1 MSAGGKER
9 VCAWCGAPFFADK
22 RHKYC
27 SEECADEAHREQA
40 RVRFRR
46 RYAENHER
54 ELARCRD
61 YYARNTEKKKEYCH
75 DYYARNAET
84 LKARTFERYH
94 RHKEAA
100 SNV

>member
-27 SEECADEAHREQA
+27 SEECADEAYHEQA
-40 RVRFRR
+40 RVRFRK
-46 RYAENHER
+46 RYAEKHEQ

-61 YYARNTEKKKEYCH
+61 YH
-75 DYYARNAET
+75 HRNAEV
-84 LKARTFERYH
+84 KNAKSRAYYYNHRNER
-94 RHKEAA
+94 
-100 SNV
+100 

>member
-1 MSAGGKER
+1 MSAGGKEC

-46 RYAENHER
+46 RYAENHEQ

-61 YYARNTEKKKEYCH
+61 YYARNAEK
-75 DYYARNAET
+75 

-100 SNV
+100 SNE

>member
-46 RYAENHER
+46 RYAENHEQ
-54 ELARCRD
+54 ELVRCRD
-61 YYARNTEKKKEYCH
+61 YYARNAEK
-75 DYYARNAET
+75 

-100 SNV
+100 SNE